1 MYYICLL
8 SKCVCRRSIVYNI
21 NCIIF
26 VYYPSVYEGEL
37 LYCIYD
43 INCIIFVYYPSVYVG
58 EVLYCIEYDI
68 NCIIFVYYPS
78 VYVGEVLT
86 IIGVIFNDYR

>member
-1 MYYICLL
+1 MY
-8 SKCVCRRSIVYNI
+8 V
-21 NCIIF
+21 
-26 VYYPSVYEGEL
+26 GEVL
-37 LYCIYD
+37 HCIYD